1 MKGKADEPGGKMLKN
16 LEDLQTLLQVESL
29 SGNEREKELLLELCR
44 ELEVK
49 HGPEYLRENRQLLL
63 AEWDYILVNLL

>member
-1 MKGKADEPGGKMLKN
+1 MLKT

-29 SGNEREKELLLELCR
+29 SGNEKEKELLLELCR

-49 HGPEYLRENRQLLL
+49 QCPEYLRENRQLLL